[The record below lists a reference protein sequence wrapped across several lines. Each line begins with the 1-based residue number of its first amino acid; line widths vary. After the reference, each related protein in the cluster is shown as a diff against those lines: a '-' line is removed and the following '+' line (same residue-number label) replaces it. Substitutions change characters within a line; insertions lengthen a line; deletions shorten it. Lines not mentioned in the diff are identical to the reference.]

1 LGRCDVAQAHCNT
14 CRRTIP
20 HAGITES
27 CFLEYTGVPNSGNA
41 IISVDKIR
49 DYLLSL
55 LHPVGRYKALFFK
68 GIGYSSAVLDLLID
82 DFRKIITENDF
93 EKEINRGNAA

>member
-1 LGRCDVAQAHCNT
+1 
-14 CRRTIP
+14 
-20 HAGITES
+20 
-27 CFLEYTGVPNSGNA
+27 
-41 IISVDKIR
+41 
-49 DYLLSL
+49 LSP

-82 DFRKIITENDF
+82 DFRKIITENNF